1 MTTFFLCFFVG
12 YCLDMMLKI
21 ADELEKDGIRKI
33 EDFDEVTEY
42 TYNHSMKIFSKVMIL
57 FYNLSVIII
66 NTVNFSKFLR
76 DQMFSLPL
84 PIFQSLS
91 FYKLLLIIVFL
102 LVLIFLIEPEK
113 LRYVSYLATFILV
126 VALSIMWIYNI

>member
-1 MTTFFLCFFVG
+1 
-12 YCLDMMLKI
+12 MLKI
-21 ADELEKDGIRKI
+21 ADEIEKDGIRKI

-42 TYNHSMKIFSKVMIL
+42 TYNHNMRIFSKVMIL

-76 DQMFSLPL
+76 DQMYTIPL
-84 PIFQSLS
+84 SIFKSLS
-91 FYKLLLIIVFL
+91 FYKLLLIILFL
-102 LVLIFLIEPEK
+102 LILVFLIEPEK
-113 LRYVSYLATFILV
+113 LWYVSYLATFILV